1 MKRIRN
7 SGFRPNQLQA
17 VNSTMLGLDT
27 FVLMP
32 TGGGKSLCYQ
42 LPAAVQ
48 VCFKS
53 FFLVAYRMPYS
64 DLKTEIVDL
73 KLCFSSFV
81 CSGYEL

>member
-1 MKRIRN
+1 MKLIRN

-48 VCFKS
+48 VCFYV
-53 FFLVAYRMPYS
+53 F
-64 DLKTEIVDL
+64 I
-73 KLCFSSFV
+73 FSCISQALLRFKNQN
-81 CSGYEL
+81 C